1 MTQIS
6 TPTLSAPS
14 ERLTH
19 GELRALRDLFN
30 EQGYVVIKNVV
41 PRDKLEELTAHIRA
55 EYKRVRSNGALF
67 SGGGQVSGHL
77 NCFPG
82 EESRF
87 VYDTLVQRG
96 IVELVQSLWPT
107 PLRMPNIGCNFNLP
121 GSVIQHYHTDWPF
134 RKEFLIVNVSA
145 VDTDLVNG
153 ATEVIPGTHKQY
165 IPYWRFEL
173 ERLPRYG
180 KRLVSNQGDVVIR
193 TSNLWHRGMPNRL
206 VGASPDARLQLG
218 RRRQHARRP
227 VYPRRRPHSIPSELL
242 PTEPPGPAAR
252 AHVREGSLHLLRVP
266 HRRFDRQEER
276 LLSRAQDS
284 RTGQDSGP
292 GPFFRWWRRGS
303 SKTPSSAG

>member
-1 MTQIS
+1 
-6 TPTLSAPS
+6 
-14 ERLTH
+14 
-19 GELRALRDLFN
+19 LFN

-41 PRDKLEELTAHIRA
+41 PRDKLDVLTAHVRA
-55 EYKRVRSNGALF
+55 EYNRVRSTGALF

-87 VYDTLVQRG
+87 VYDALVQRRV
-96 IVELVQSLWPT
+96 IELVQSLWPT

-180 KRLVSNQGDVVIR
+180 KRLISNQGDILIR
-193 TSNLWHRGMPNRL
+193 TSNLWHRGMPNRSAVPRPML
-206 VGASPDARLQLG
+206 AFSWEDGGSIHDDPYVLDGGRIQFRPNFFRPSRLG
-218 RRRQHARRP
+218 RLRERTFVKAPFTYSAYRI
-227 VYPRRRPHSIPSELL
+227 VDSIV
-242 PTEPPGPAAR
+242 TKKGY
-252 AHVREGSLHLLRVP
+252 
-266 HRRFDRQEER
+266 
-276 LLSRAQDS
+276 
-284 RTGQDSGP
+284 
-292 GPFFRWWRRGS
+292 
-303 SKTPSSAG
+303 

>member
-1 MTQIS
+1 MTQT
-6 TPTLSAPS
+6 TPTLSAPT
-14 ERLTH
+14 ERLTD

-41 PRDKLEELTAHIRA
+41 PHDKLEELTAHVCA
-55 EYKRVRSNGALF
+55 EYNRVRSTGALF

-87 VYDTLVQRG
+87 VYDALVQRG
-96 IVELVQSLWPT
+96 VIELVQSLWST

-153 ATEVIPGTHKQY
+153 ATEVIPGTHRAY

-180 KRLVSNQGDVVIR
+180 KRLVSNQGDVLIR
-193 TSNLWHRGMPNRL
+193 TSNLWHRGMPNRSAVPRPML
-206 VGASPDARLQLG
+206 AFSWEDGGSVHDDPYVLDGGRIQFRPNFFRPSRLG
-218 RRRQHARRP
+218 RIRERTFVKAPFTYSAYRI
-227 VYPRRRPHSIPSELL
+227 VDSIV
-242 PTEPPGPAAR
+242 TKKGY
-252 AHVREGSLHLLRVP
+252 
-266 HRRFDRQEER
+266 
-276 LLSRAQDS
+276 
-284 RTGQDSGP
+284 
-292 GPFFRWWRRGS
+292 
-303 SKTPSSAG
+303 

>member
-1 MTQIS
+1 MTQTT

-14 ERLTH
+14 ERLTD

-41 PRDKLEELTAHIRA
+41 PRDRLEELTAHVRA
-55 EYKRVRSNGALF
+55 EYNRVRSTGALF

-87 VYDTLVQRG
+87 VYDALVQRG
-96 IVELVQSLWPT
+96 VIGLVQSLWPT

-180 KRLVSNQGDVVIR
+180 KRLVSNQGDVLIR
-193 TSNLWHRGMPNRL
+193 TSNLWHRGMPNRSSVPRPML
-206 VGASPDARLQLG
+206 AFSWEDGGNVHDDPYTLDGGRIQFRPNFFQPSRLG
-218 RRRQHARRP
+218 RLRERTFVKAPFTYSAYRI
-227 VYPRRRPHSIPSELL
+227 VDSIV
-242 PTEPPGPAAR
+242 TKKGY
-252 AHVREGSLHLLRVP
+252 
-266 HRRFDRQEER
+266 
-276 LLSRAQDS
+276 
-284 RTGQDSGP
+284 
-292 GPFFRWWRRGS
+292 
-303 SKTPSSAG
+303 